1 VIKILLLT
9 PDLRQ
14 KLKSPL
20 GLLLRGSF
28 EETIRKFQKLI
39 DEEKPSR
46 IISVGDVVSDNLIKH
61 HILPQILV
69 VDNKVMR
76 KPITPILMDVDQ
88 TLHVKN
94 SPGSLTDEALSVME
108 EAMRQTQR
116 TRIVVDGEEDL
127 LTLVAILYAPEDSL
141 VIYGQPHEG
150 VVVVKVTK
158 KKKESIQ
165 RIVEAMEKVT
175 IKSKLEPYQNK

>member
-1 VIKILLLT
+1 MIKIRLLT

-39 DEEKPSR
+39 EEEKPLR
-46 IISVGDVVSDNLIKH
+46 IISVGDVVSENLMKH
-61 HILPQILV
+61 NIHPQILV

-88 TLHVKN
+88 TVYVKN
-94 SPGSLTDEALSVME
+94 SPGSLTDEALTVMK
-108 EAMRQTQR
+108 EAMQQTQR
-116 TRIVVDGEEDL
+116 IRIVVDGEEDL
-127 LTLVAILYAPEDSL
+127 LTLAAVLYAPEDSL
-141 VIYGQPHEG
+141 VVYGQPHEG

-158 KKKESIQ
+158 KKKESIR
-165 RIVEAMEKVT
+165 RIIETMERAA
-175 IKSKLEPYQNK
+175 IKSKIGTI